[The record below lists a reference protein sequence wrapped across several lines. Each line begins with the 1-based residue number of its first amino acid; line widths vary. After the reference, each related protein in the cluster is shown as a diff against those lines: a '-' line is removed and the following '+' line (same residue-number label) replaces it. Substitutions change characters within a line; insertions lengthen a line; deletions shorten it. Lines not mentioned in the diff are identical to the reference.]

1 MLARSSDKEEGAHRQ
16 SCLNCTLGAGKAMAQ
31 SHGSGQGFQ
40 RGLGMMAS
48 RKELRA
54 PTALPRPLPVTLS
67 GPSVFLP
74 PPDPPLAAL
83 FSVQQPQFGK
93 RSSREQGFGDPAGR
107 AARSREAQSPWLYI
121 VHEARSLH
129 PRGPAAPTAWY
140 STSSWASSGR

>member
-1 MLARSSDKEEGAHRQ
+1 MLARSSDKEAGAHRQ

-40 RGLGMMAS
+40 EGLGMMAS

-54 PTALPRPLPVTLS
+54 PAALPRPLPATLS

-74 PPDPPLAAL
+74 PPGPPLAAL

-107 AARSREAQSPWLYI
+107 EAQSPWLYI

-129 PRGPAAPTAWY
+129 PRGLAAPTACY
-140 STSSWASSGR
+140 STSSWTSLGR